1 MGCPKYKFGEK
12 SYLLLQILNTI
23 AWGFAITS
31 GIVNSAGAKYNGNT
45 TQTQG
50 YAAFYNG

>member
-1 MGCPKYKFGEK
+1 MGCPKYKLGER

-23 AWGFAITS
+23 TWAYAIIS

-50 YAAFYNG
+50 YTNFYNA